1 MTALSRRRFF
11 GRFDMH
17 MALLVTRREVRDSFR
32 DWRIIIP
39 IILLTLVFPFLATM
53 TARVMFRFIEQYGAS
68 VIGDRIVPFMLLIVG
83 FFPMSFSLVIAL
95 ETFVGEKERKSLEP
109 LLSTPLTN
117 TQLYV
122 GKVLAAL
129 IPPMITS
136 YLGITV
142 YLVGLLLVT
151 EWVFSTELFI
161 QIILLTTLQGIIMV
175 AAAVIISSQTTSV
188 RAANLLA
195 SFIIIPMAF
204 LLQFEALVLFWG
216 NTDGLWWLIL
226 ALIVTAIIFFRMGI
240 KVFNREELLGQDIDQ
255 LRLGWIGRQFW
266 DRFSGRDV
274 YGKLPGPLGWYKQL
288 FAVLPSLKL
297 AGGTVLAGLLGAT
310 ILGIYLSKQYAVS
323 GPLQSAFSSSEIAA
337 NTASMQLLFAQLPLA
352 IFLQNLRVII
362 LMAVIGIFTFG
373 VTDIVIFALPWTI
386 ISYLAGQM
394 ANAGESPYLFI
405 LAGIVPHAI
414 LELPALILISAL
426 ALRWHSTIMAR
437 PENGTIGENWIT
449 TAADFCRVT
458 IGLSLPLLLAA
469 AYVEAYITPR
479 VMLLIYGS

>member
-1 MTALSRRRFF
+1 MTTLGRRRFF
-11 GRFDMH
+11 GRSDMH

-32 DWRIIIP
+32 DWRIIVP
-39 IILLTLVFPFLATM
+39 IILLTLVFPLLATM
-53 TARVMFRFIEQYGAS
+53 TARVMFRFVEQYGAGT
-68 VIGDRIVPFMLLIVG
+68 VGDRVVPFMLLIVG

-122 GKVLAAL
+122 GKVLAAV
-129 IPPMITS
+129 IPPMATS

-142 YLVGLLLVT
+142 YLVGLLVVT
-151 EWVFSTELFI
+151 EWIFSTELFI
-161 QIILLTTLQGIIMV
+161 QIILLTTIQGVIMV
-175 AAAVIISSQTTSV
+175 AAAVIISSQTTSA

-195 SFIIIPMAF
+195 SFIIVPVAF
-204 LLQFEALVLFWG
+204 LLQFEAIVLFWG

-226 ALIVTAIIFFRMGI
+226 ALIVTAIMFIRMGI

-266 DRFSGRDV
+266 DRFTGRDV
-274 YGKLPGPLGWYKQL
+274 YGKLPGPLGWYRQV

-297 AGGTVLAGLLGAT
+297 PGLTVFIGLIGAI
-310 ILGIYLSKQYAVS
+310 ILGIYLAEKYPVS
-323 GPLQSAFSSSEIAA
+323 GSGQTAFSSSEIAA

-352 IFLQNLRVII
+352 IFMQNIRVIL
-362 LMAVIGIFTFG
+362 LMAIIGIFTFG

-386 ISYLAGQM
+386 IGYLAGQM
-394 ANAGESPYLFI
+394 ANAGENPFLFI

-414 LELPALILISAL
+414 LELPALILITAL
-426 ALRWHSTIMAR
+426 AFRWHSTIMAR
-437 PENGTIGENWIT
+437 PEKGTIGENWIT
-449 TAADFCRVT
+449 SAADFCRVT
-458 IGLSLPLLLAA
+458 IGLGLPLLLAA
-469 AYVEAYITPR
+469 AYLEAYVTPQ
-479 VMLLIYGS
+479 VMLRAYGG